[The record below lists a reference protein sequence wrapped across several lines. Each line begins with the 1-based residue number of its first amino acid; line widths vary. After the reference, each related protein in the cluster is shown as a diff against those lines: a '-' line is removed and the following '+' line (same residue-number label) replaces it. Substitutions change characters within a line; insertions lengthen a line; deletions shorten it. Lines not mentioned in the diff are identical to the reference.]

1 MLSVSEIKD
10 FFLLE
15 SSHAKKELGQNFLIN
30 EEVISNICNAL
41 EIKDS
46 DTVLEIGPGLG
57 SLTDELVKKT
67 HNLTL
72 VEYDAKF
79 YNFLC
84 KCHEDKGITIVK
96 SNILHFKDYSMNK
109 VIGNLPY
116 YITSD
121 ILEFIAKNYR
131 NLEKGVFMIQLE
143 ALKRICAKN
152 GKDYN
157 ALNLLLMYKY
167 DIKELFR
174 VKKNNFFPEP
184 NVDSVVFSITPKANM
199 DFGFGNTLYKVS
211 KILFTNRRKTIQN
224 NLKTVIKDK
233 ETMDKVLSEA
243 SLEATLRAE
252 DLSLEN
258 YIKLTEVLINNSLI
272 KKED

>member
-1 MLSVSEIKD
+1 MLSVNEIKD
-10 FFLLE
+10 FFKLE
-15 SSHAKKELGQNFLIN
+15 NSHAKKELGQNFLIN
-30 EEVISNICNAL
+30 EEVIINIVNAL
-41 EIKDS
+41 EIKDN
-46 DTVLEIGPGLG
+46 DNVLEIGPGLG
-57 SLTDELVKKT
+57 SLTDELVKRT

-72 VEYDAKF
+72 VEYDQKF
-79 YNFLC
+79 YNFLN
-84 KCHEDKGITIVK
+84 KCHEDKNINIIK

-143 ALKRICAKN
+143 ALKRITSLK

-157 ALNLLLMYKY
+157 ALNIFLEYRY
-167 DIKELFR
+167 DIKELFK

-184 NVDSVVFSITPKANM
+184 NVDSVVFSITPKDNS
-199 DFGFGNTLYKVS
+199 DFNLGNSIYKVS

-224 NLKTVIKDK
+224 NLKIIIKDK
-233 ETMDKVLSEA
+233 ELMDEVLKESNLLP
-243 SLEATLRAE
+243 SLRAE
-252 DLSLEN
+252 DLLIED
-258 YIKLTEVLINNSLI
+258 YVRLTKILINKSLI
-272 KKED
+272 KNEY

>member
-1 MLSVSEIKD
+1 MLSVAEIKD
-10 FFLLE
+10 FFKLE
-15 SSHAKKELGQNFLIN
+15 ASHAKKELGQNFLIN

-41 EIKDS
+41 EINDN
-46 DTVLEIGPGLG
+46 DNVLEIGPGLG

-84 KCHEDKGITIVK
+84 KCHEDKGIKIIK

-121 ILEFIAKNYR
+121 ILEFIALNYK

-143 ALKRICAKN
+143 ALKRICARS

-167 DIKELFR
+167 DIKELFK

-184 NVDSVVFSITPKANM
+184 NVDSVVFSITPKKDIN
-199 DFGFGNTLYKVS
+199 FNFGNSLYKVS

-224 NLKTVIKDK
+224 NLKAIIKDK
-233 ETMDKVLSEA
+233 NTMDEVLQEA
-243 SLEATLRAE
+243 SLNPSLRAE

-258 YIKLTEVLINNSLI
+258 YIKLTEILINHSLI
-272 KKED
+272 RSEY

>member
-10 FFLLE
+10 FFKLE
-15 SSHAKKELGQNFLIN
+15 ASHAKKELGQNFLIN
-30 EEVISNICNAL
+30 EDIIINICNAL
-41 EIKDS
+41 EIEEN

-72 VEYDAKF
+72 VEYDSKF

-84 KCHEDKGITIVK
+84 KCHEDKGINIVK
-96 SNILHFKDYSMNK
+96 SNILHFKDFSMNK

-121 ILEFIAKNYR
+121 ILEFIALNYKN
-131 NLEKGVFMIQLE
+131 LDKGVFMIQLE
-143 ALKRICAKN
+143 ALKRISAKN

-167 DIKELFR
+167 EIKELFK

-184 NVDSVVFSITPKANM
+184 NVDSVVFSITPKENM
-199 DFGFGNTLYKVS
+199 NFNFGNSLYKVS
-211 KILFTNRRKTIQN
+211 KILFKNRRKTIQN
-224 NLKTVIKDK
+224 NLKTIIKDK
-233 ETMDKVLSEA
+233 ETMEKVLKEA
-243 SLEATLRAE
+243 SLESTLRPE
-252 DLSLEN
+252 DLNLEN

-272 KKED
+272 KNEY

>member
-1 MLSVSEIKD
+1 MLSVNEIKD
-10 FFLLE
+10 FFKLE
-15 SSHAKKELGQNFLIN
+15 NSHAKKELGQNFLIN
-30 EEVISNICNAL
+30 EEVIINIVNAL
-41 EIKDS
+41 EIKDN
-46 DTVLEIGPGLG
+46 DNVLEIGPGLG
-57 SLTDELVKKT
+57 SLTDELVKRT

-72 VEYDAKF
+72 VEYDQKF
-79 YNFLC
+79 YNFLN
-84 KCHEDKGITIVK
+84 KCHEDKNINIIK

-143 ALKRICAKN
+143 ALKRITSLK

-157 ALNLLLMYKY
+157 ALNIFLEYRY
-167 DIKELFR
+167 DIKELFK

-184 NVDSVVFSITPKANM
+184 NVDSVVFSITPKNNS
-199 DFGFGNTLYKVS
+199 DFNLGNSIYKVS

-224 NLKTVIKDK
+224 NLKIIIKDK
-233 ETMDKVLSEA
+233 ELMDEVLKESNLLP
-243 SLEATLRAE
+243 SLRAE
-252 DLSLEN
+252 DLLIED
-258 YIKLTEVLINNSLI
+258 YVRLTKILINKS
-272 KKED
+272 